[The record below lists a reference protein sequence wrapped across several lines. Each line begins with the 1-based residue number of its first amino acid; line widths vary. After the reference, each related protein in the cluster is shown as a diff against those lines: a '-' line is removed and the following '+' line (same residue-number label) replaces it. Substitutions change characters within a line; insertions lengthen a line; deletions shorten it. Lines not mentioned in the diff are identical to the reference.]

1 MNADELKKGTIR
13 YKEYKAIP
21 LAEQEN
27 AMAEQ
32 NTDSANSALAP
43 PSGVGGLYFYHP
55 DHLGTST
62 ALTDYFGKA
71 YQFFLN
77 LPFGET
83 MAQQLG
89 SNYYNSPYKFNGKEL
104 DEETGLYYYGA
115 RYYSPRE
122 SIWLSVDPLAEK
134 LPSWSPYN
142 FCYNNPVN
150 VTDPDGRDPGDYYSS
165 SGKHIGND
173 GIKDD
178 KVYVTDQKTIDSNTS
193 NKTTDWNSVK
203 ASNNTT
209 DLTEKTG
216 IKHSEFLQM
225 SAVIYNET
233 FGSGLTPKE
242 QLACAI
248 SNRLGKAGLGS
259 ETWQK
264 TIDRLAYWNDSQDQ
278 RMSEE
283 RRNPTAG
290 ATTPN
295 GKVLLSNIRE
305 KNYQNYFNASSVERN
320 ADPQMKMST
329 EASIYRL
336 NGGADLVNGAY
347 QWRGNGVIN
356 VFYKTKKGDTK
367 Y

>member
-1 MNADELKKGTIR
+1 MSTLNGQISQHV
-13 YKEYKAIP
+13 EYIA
-21 LAEQEN
+21 
-27 AMAEQ
+27 
-32 NTDSANSALAP
+32 
-43 PSGVGGLYFYHP
+43 
-55 DHLGTST
+55 
-62 ALTDYFGKA
+62 
-71 YQFFLN
+71 
-77 LPFGET
+77 FGEV
-83 MAQQLG
+83 LFEEH
-89 SNYYNSPYKFNGKEL
+89 SSSFKSPYLFNGKEL
-104 DEETGLYYYGA
+104 DRETNLTNFGA
-115 RYYSPRE
+115 RYLDMKTSL
-122 SIWLSVDPLAEK
+122 WLNVDPLAEK
-134 LPSWSPYN
+134 YPSMSPYN

-178 KVYVTDQKTIDSNTS
+178 KVYVTDQKTIESNTS

-242 QLACAI
+242 QLASAI
-248 SNRLGKAGLGS
+248 SNRLGKAGFGS

-264 TIDRLAYWNDSQDQ
+264 SIDRLAYWNDSQDQ

-283 RRNPTAG
+283 RRNPTEG

-336 NGGADLVNGAY
+336 NGGKDLVNGAY

-356 VFYKTKKGDTK
+356 IFFKTKKGDTK